1 MPDPLA
7 LASILIVSSPVMAK
21 DLCALLLSEGLA
33 SAHWVPGISEAKRSL
48 MDADVDLIILDSHRA
63 LRESVQFAMD
73 LSRSKSLSSGV
84 ILLVDPAAYEK
95 TLYQAE
101 RMGIVTFKK
110 PLDSHLFLQTIRLVL
125 MFQSKIRK
133 LESQAD
139 KLQKKM
145 EGDQLVNRAKLLLM
159 DRMKLS
165 EEDAHRFI
173 EKMAMDA
180 CVKKIAIAADIV
192 RKYTKP

>member
-1 MPDPLA
+1 MSDPLT
-7 LASILIVSSPVMAK
+7 LASILIVAPPVMAK
-21 DLCALLLSEGLA
+21 DLCALLMSEGL
-33 SAHWVPGISEAKRSL
+33 SYTHWVSGISEARHSL
-48 MDADVDLIILDSHRA
+48 LDADMDLIILDSHHTFQ
-63 LRESVQFAMD
+63 ESVQFAMD
-73 LSRSKSLSSGV
+73 ISRSKSLSSGI

-110 PLDSHLFLQTIRLVL
+110 PLESHLLMQTIRLVL
-125 MFQSKIRK
+125 MFQAKIRK
-133 LESQAD
+133 LESRAD

-165 EEDAHRFI
+165 EEDAHHFI
-173 EKMAMDA
+173 EKRAMDA
-180 CVKKIAIAADIV
+180 CAKKTAIAADII